1 MHYQEATFK
10 FHESTINVDAG
21 AHNEFPIKVQSS
33 DDKYRIKSN
42 VDWIKILSTKMNLIT
57 IEIAANEQ
65 KESRKGEV
73 IVTYGD
79 SDTSS
84 VVITQNGK

>member
-1 MHYQEATFK
+1 M
-10 FHESTINVDAG
+10 D
-21 AHNEFPIKVQSS
+21 
-33 DDKYRIKSN
+33 
-42 VDWIKILSTKMNLIT
+42 LIT

-73 IVTYGD
+73 VVTYGD
-79 SDTSS
+79 FDTSS